1 MITGQVQTVIKTAAS
16 VDEKVRKRGIRYMS
30 ELLKGKSAVITGSSR
45 GIGKAI
51 AVEFAKNGANVVIHG
66 TNEEALKVLRENII
80 TFGVGC
86 EYVAGDI
93 GAAETAE
100 RLAVTC
106 LNAYGSID
114 ILVNNAGINSRHT
127 FEEVTLEEWDN
138 MLRTNLTSAFNT
150 CKAVIPQMIMQ
161 QSGSIINMSSSA
173 GKTAHPNA
181 AVCYG
186 VSKAG
191 INSLTQK
198 LAYDYA
204 AQGIRVNAICPG
216 PIETDM
222 SKQWTP
228 EYREKVFSGIPMH
241 RLGKAEDVA
250 KVAVFLASDMAAFIC
265 GESINVNG
273 GKYMN

>member
-1 MITGQVQTVIKTAAS
+1 
-16 VDEKVRKRGIRYMS
+16 MS
-30 ELLKGKSAVITGSSR
+30 DLLKGKAAVITGSSR
-45 GIGKAI
+45 GIGMAI
-51 AVEFAKNGANVVIHG
+51 ALKFAENGADVVIHG
-66 TNEEALKVLRENII
+66 TKEEALKELQEKI
-80 TFGVGC
+80 TALGVRC
-86 EYVAGDI
+86 EYLAGDI

-100 RLAVTC
+100 KLAETC
-106 LNAYGSID
+106 LESYGHID

-150 CKAVIPQMIMQ
+150 CKAVIPQMLKQ

-204 AQGIRVNAICPG
+204 AKGIRVNAICPG

-228 EYREKVFSGIPMH
+228 EYREKVFAGIPMH
-241 RLGKAEDVA
+241 RLGKTEDVA
-250 KVAVFLASDMAAFIC
+250 NVAVFLASDMAAFIC